1 MAAVQSFPR
10 LFLKKSVQTPSFRAA
25 VEMHY
30 LFSMHKICV
39 KRRKFRENGTTL
51 RKKLTQSQTV
61 TLKDVQNLAESALFH
76 QR

>member
-1 MAAVQSFPR
+1 
-10 LFLKKSVQTPSFRAA
+10 
-25 VEMHY
+25 MHY

-51 RKKLTQSQTV
+51 RKKLKQSQTV